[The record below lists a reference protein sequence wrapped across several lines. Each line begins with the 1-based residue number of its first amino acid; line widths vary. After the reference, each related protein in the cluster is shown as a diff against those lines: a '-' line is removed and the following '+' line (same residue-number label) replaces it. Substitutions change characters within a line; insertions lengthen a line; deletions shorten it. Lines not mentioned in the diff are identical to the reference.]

1 MRLPFLR
8 SLFRVGAVLLV
19 VLAVYEAW
27 VFWRVWRFARHNPER
42 TSFMEL
48 RLAELR
54 ENDPGAE
61 LRQKWVRYGQ
71 ISPALKRAVLAA
83 EDIRFLRHDGFD
95 WEGIENA
102 LEKNLRSG
110 RIVAGGSTVSQQLAK
125 NLFLS
130 DGRTPWR
137 KAQEALITLMLEAT
151 LSKRRILELYLNVIE
166 WGRGVFGAQAA
177 SRHYFGAPAAT
188 LSAEQAARLAA
199 MIPNPRYYDQNRNA
213 RELDRRTRLIL
224 ARMRYVRVP

>member
-1 MRLPFLR
+1 MPSPSPRTILR
-8 SLFRVGAVLLV
+8 AGALL
-19 VLAVYEAW
+19 LAALALYEAW
-27 VFWRVWRFARHNPER
+27 TFYRVWRWVDRNPER

-48 RLAELR
+48 RLSQLR
-54 ENDPGAE
+54 RESPEAE

-71 ISPALKRAVLAA
+71 IAPSLKRAVLAA

-95 WEGIENA
+95 WEGIEDA

-137 KAQEALITLMLEAT
+137 KAQEAVITLMLET
-151 LSKRRILELYLNVIE
+151 TMSKRRILEIYLNVIE
-166 WGRGVFGAQAA
+166 WGQGIFGAQAA
-177 SRHYFGAPAAT
+177 SNHYFGLAAAH
-188 LSAEQAARLAA
+188 LSPEQAARLAA
-199 MIPNPRYYDQNRNA
+199 MIPNPRYYDENRNA
-213 RELDRRTRLIL
+213 RELNRRTRLIL
-224 ARMRYVRVP
+224 ARMRHVRVP